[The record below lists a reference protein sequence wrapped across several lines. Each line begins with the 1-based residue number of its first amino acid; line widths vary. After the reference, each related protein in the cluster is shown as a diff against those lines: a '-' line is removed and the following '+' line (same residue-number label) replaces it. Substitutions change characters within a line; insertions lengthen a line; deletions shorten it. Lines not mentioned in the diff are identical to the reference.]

1 MKFSHSFKKTTGH
14 HLKRRGVY
22 LALSIAIAAAISVLF
37 FATPLR
43 HRPLSN
49 TNKLNPLPVS
59 SLEPKSP
66 EKQLQNKNDTTSQS
80 AVNVVFTHE
89 NIVTTVFWVG
99 ESASED
105 NGGISNYA
113 SAWDEDW
120 QQRFG
125 GVDAPTNRTGYKP
138 ANFSPQENPFYIAL
152 PYNDLNNK
160 GTRKS
165 QANDYLKIASVAATK
180 YPWFKNSWIAIKHN
194 NVVAYAQW
202 EDVGP
207 FEEDDT
213 IYVFGSALPK
223 NRQGQ
228 KAGLDV
234 SPAVKDYLGLSDVSR
249 TSWVFVPASQVPSG
263 PWKETITTYPGE
275 PVD

>member
-1 MKFSHSFKKTTGH
+1 M
-14 HLKRRGVY
+14 
-22 LALSIAIAAAISVLF
+22 LSIVIAAVISVLF
-37 FATPLR
+37 FATPLK
-43 HRPLSN
+43 HRSFSN
-49 TNKLNPLPVS
+49 WHKINPLPAS
-59 SLEPKSP
+59 DHEPKSP
-66 EKQLQNKNDTTSQS
+66 EKQLPRTDNSSPQA
-80 AVNVVFTHE
+80 AVNVVFSHE

-99 ESASED
+99 ESASQD
-105 NGGISNYA
+105 NGGIANSA
-113 SAWDEDW
+113 SAWDENW
-120 QQRFG
+120 QQHYG
-125 GVDAPTNRTGYKP
+125 GVDLPTNRSGYKP

-152 PYNDLNNK
+152 PYNDLNNN
-160 GTRKS
+160 GSRKY

-207 FEEDDT
+207 FEEDEAL
-213 IYVFGSALPK
+213 YVFGSALPK

-249 TSWVFVPASQVPSG
+249 TSWGFVPASQVPSG
-263 PWKETITTYPGE
+263 PWKEIVTTYPGE